1 MDILLQQE
9 LQEGLLQYFRSSLFK
24 EIISIITFLM

>member
-1 MDILLQQE
+1 MDILLRQE

-24 EIISIITFLM
+24 EIISIIIFLM